1 MRYKIDRNHKITRF
15 LCLLL
20 EMILLTGSMCI
31 PVYAAEYWPE
41 GPEVVSPNV
50 IVMEASTGTVLYDC
64 DSLEAHYPASITKIM
79 TVLLAIENCDMDEV
93 VTFSADAVFKMR
105 EILPILPGILE
116 KN

>member
-1 MRYKIDRNHKITRF
+1 MKIKNHIRVTAFF
-15 LCLLL
+15 LALCTALLML
-20 EMILLTGSMCI
+20 PLAVRADG
-31 PVYAAEYWPE
+31 YWPD
-41 GPEVVSPNV
+41 GVKTQSKSA
-50 IVMEASTGTVLYDC
+50 IVMEVNTGTVLYEKK
-64 DSLEAHYPASITKIM
+64 SHEKHYPASITKIM